1 VFLLTLCVAQRQE
14 RREQVL
20 LVTTI
25 AIMALIAE
33 AGRRHMPMSKHSGK
47 VS

>member
-1 VFLLTLCVAQRQE
+1 VFLLTLFVAQRQG
-14 RREQVL
+14 RRGQVL

-25 AIMALIAE
+25 ATMALIAE

-47 VS
+47 NS